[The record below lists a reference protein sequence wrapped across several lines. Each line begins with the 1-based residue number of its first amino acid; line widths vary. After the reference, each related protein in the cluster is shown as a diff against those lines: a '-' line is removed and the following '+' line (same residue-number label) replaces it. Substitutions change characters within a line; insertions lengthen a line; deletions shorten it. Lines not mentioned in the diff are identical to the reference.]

1 MSDSTPANK
10 KAAGAP
16 HPGIAVWDE
25 RFAATDD
32 FIFGTQPNQFLVSQA
47 HRLTPGM
54 KVLAVADGEGR
65 NGVWLARQGMQVV
78 SVDGS
83 QAALAKAQ
91 KLAHQHGVELELICA
106 DLVTWQWGSQVYDAV
121 VGIFIQ
127 FAGPRLRPVLFRRAF
142 EALRPG
148 GLLLLQGYR
157 PEQLAYGTG
166 GPSAIDNLYTEELLR
181 TELADFEIIELVSHD
196 TELDEGSGHCGMS
209 AVIDLVAR
217 RP

>member
-1 MSDSTPANK
+1 MDDMSDSTPAKN
-10 KAAGAP
+10 KAAGAL

-32 FIFGTQPNQFLVSQA
+32 FIFGTQPNQFLVNQT
-47 HRLTPGM
+47 HRLTPAM
-54 KVLAVADGEGR
+54 RVLAVADGEGR

-127 FAGPRLRPVLFRRAF
+127 
-142 EALRPG
+142 
-148 GLLLLQGYR
+148 
-157 PEQLAYGTG
+157 
-166 GPSAIDNLYTEELLR
+166 
-181 TELADFEIIELVSHD
+181 
-196 TELDEGSGHCGMS
+196 
-209 AVIDLVAR
+209 
-217 RP
+217 